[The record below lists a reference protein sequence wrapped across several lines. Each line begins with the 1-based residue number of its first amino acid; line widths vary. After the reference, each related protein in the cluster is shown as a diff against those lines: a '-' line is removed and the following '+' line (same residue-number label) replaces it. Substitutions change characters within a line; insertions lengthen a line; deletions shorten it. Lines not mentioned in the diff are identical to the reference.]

1 MINTQAIF
9 QRIDS
14 KTPGEWKALGKPVW
28 RLVKDVYA
36 LTNELVEL
44 GHVCGICGHV
54 LSLVSPGKYQCD
66 YCEMEEVLTQEI
78 LDILNIA
85 NVMAWYIEEE
95 YEGGRSDDEL
105 KRALESFSLKW
116 LNWYP
121 EEKNE
126 FD

>member
-1 MINTQAIF
+1 
-9 QRIDS
+9 
-14 KTPGEWKALGKPVW
+14 
-28 RLVKDVYA
+28 
-36 LTNELVEL
+36 
-44 GHVCGICGHV
+44 
-54 LSLVSPGKYQCD
+54 
-66 YCEMEEVLTQEI
+66 MEEVLTQEI